1 MEEDEKLSSPADLRS
16 LAAMRLLDAKVLLEQ
31 AQWSGAYYLAGYAVE
46 CGLKACIAREFG
58 KYQMPNLGLVKDS
71 HIHDLER
78 LINIAKLKSELD
90 LAIASDQSFA
100 LNWTLVKD
108 WKETSRYAIWTEDD
122 ARDLFDAIS
131 QRGHGVFR
139 WVKQQ
144 WAKQH

>member
-1 MEEDEKLSSPADLRS
+1 
-16 LAAMRLLDAKVLLEQ
+16 
-31 AQWSGAYYLAGYAVE
+31 
-46 CGLKACIAREFG
+46 
-58 KYQMPNLGLVKDS
+58 MPNLGLVKDS

-90 LAIASDQSFA
+90 QAIASDQSFA

-122 ARDLFDAIS
+122 ARDLFGAIS